1 MNGHCLHG
9 HKHHSE
15 HGSWQQNID
24 KLSPS
29 CSFQVS
35 FPVPSLC
42 IFAGLGR
49 EGLSF
54 CLSKEVTSAHLQ
66 CRFDCLI
73 IPLCTLFTLAPGDPS
88 LRFRRS
94 FHNRGFSRAS
104 ARSITRQARPC
115 VWSVLLMYAF
125 TPELLQRT
133 FISSF
138 LWSNDQ
144 TKKKPWDET
153 TTGDCLLFF
162 LLRSLRLT
170 KMVLKPKK
178 KRPRKR
184 SSRVSGGLLV
194 SEVFKREKNIAGRP
208 TRSTGRSPLRKP
220 KRHRLSLKE
229 RSIFLVTLIVQ
240 DFDRRYNPSSP
251 FIHTQANLTRREQRH

>member
-153 TTGDCLLFF
+153 TTGDCLLFC

-178 KRPRKR
+178 KK
-184 SSRVSGGLLV
+184 
-194 SEVFKREKNIAGRP
+194 
-208 TRSTGRSPLRKP
+208 T
-220 KRHRLSLKE
+220 
-229 RSIFLVTLIVQ
+229 
-240 DFDRRYNPSSP
+240 
-251 FIHTQANLTRREQRH
+251 TQALFPRQWRAPSIRGLQKGKKHRRKTDAINRTVSVEETEKASSKLERAVDFPCHAHGTGLWQTVQPQ